1 MKTSQC
7 TNSKEQ
13 EINLQKSEIRNQNS
27 TCGNKAPKVA
37 MFQGSFDPFTI
48 GHESI
53 VRRALPLFDE
63 IVIAVVSNIAKQ
75 PFMSLE
81 NRMKFIASIFK
92 NEPRV
97 RVVASAGL
105 TVDVAHQVGAC
116 CLLRGV
122 RMIQDFEN
130 EMHMAEINRTLGDIE
145 TVLLY
150 TLPEFSHIS
159 SSIVRELYRY
169 GRDVSDML
177 PAGAPLDLLGK

>member
-7 TNSKEQ
+7 TDAGKR
-13 EINLQKSEIRNQNS
+13 I
-27 TCGNKAPKVA
+27 A
-37 MFQGSFDPFTI
+37 MFQGSFDPFTL

-63 IVIAVVSNIAKQ
+63 IVVAVVSNIAKQ

-81 NRMKFIASIFK
+81 SRMAFIKQIFAG
-92 NEPRV
+92 EPRV
-97 RVVASAGL
+97 RVVASDGL
-105 TVDVAHQVGAC
+105 TVDVARQQGAS

-130 EMHMAEINRTLGDIE
+130 EMHMAEINRRLGGIE

-169 GRDVSDML
+169 GQDVSGML
-177 PAGAPLDLLGK
+177 PASAPLELLGNN

>member
-1 MKTSQC
+1 
-7 TNSKEQ
+7 
-13 EINLQKSEIRNQNS
+13 
-27 TCGNKAPKVA
+27 
-37 MFQGSFDPFTI
+37 MFQGSFDPFTL

-63 IVIAVVSNIAKQ
+63 VVVAVVSNIAKQ

-81 NRMKFIASIFK
+81 NRMRFIEQVFAD
-92 NEPRV
+92 EPCV
-97 RVVASAGL
+97 RVVASDGL
-105 TVDVAHQVGAC
+105 TVDVASEVGAT

-130 EMHMAEINRTLGDIE
+130 EMHMAEINRQLGGIE

-159 SSIVRELYRY
+159 SSIVRELHRY
-169 GRDVSDML
+169 GQDVSKML
-177 PAGAPLDLLGK
+177 PTGAPLDLLGNCQ

>member
-7 TNSKEQ
+7 TDGKR
-13 EINLQKSEIRNQNS
+13 I
-27 TCGNKAPKVA
+27 A
-37 MFQGSFDPFTI
+37 MFQGSFDPFTR

-63 IVIAVVSNIAKQ
+63 IVVAVVSNIAKK
-75 PFMSLE
+75 PFMSIN
-81 NRMKFIASIFK
+81 NRMEFIKQVFADES
-92 NEPRV
+92 RV
-97 RVVASAGL
+97 RVVASDGL
-105 TVDVAHQVGAC
+105 TVDVACEVGAT

-130 EMHMAEINRTLGDIE
+130 EMHMAEINRRLGGIE

-159 SSIVRELYRY
+159 STIVRELFNYNQ
-169 GRDVSDML
+169 DVSEYI
-177 PAGAPLDLLGK
+177 PKNANIDLLGK

>member
-7 TNSKEQ
+7 TDGKR
-13 EINLQKSEIRNQNS
+13 I
-27 TCGNKAPKVA
+27 A
-37 MFQGSFDPFTI
+37 MFQGSFDPFTR

-63 IVIAVVSNIAKQ
+63 IVIAVVSNIAKK
-75 PFMSLE
+75 PFMNLN
-81 NRMKFIASIFK
+81 NRLQFIKHVFAS
-92 NEPRV
+92 EPRV

-105 TVDVAHQVGAC
+105 TVDVAREVGAT

-130 EMHMAEINRTLGDIE
+130 EMHMAEINRRIGGIE

-150 TLPEFSHIS
+150 TLPEYSHIS
-159 SSIVRELYRY
+159 STVVRELYSY
-169 GRDVSDML
+169 GQDVSEYL
-177 PAGAPLDLLGK
+177 PVNSNIELLGK

>member
-7 TNSKEQ
+7 TDAGKR
-13 EINLQKSEIRNQNS
+13 I
-27 TCGNKAPKVA
+27 A
-37 MFQGSFDPFTI
+37 MFQGSFDPFTL

-63 IVIAVVSNIAKQ
+63 IVVAVVSNIAKQ

-81 NRMKFIASIFK
+81 SRMAFIKQIFAG
-92 NEPRV
+92 EPRV
-97 RVVASAGL
+97 RVVASDGL
-105 TVDVAHQVGAC
+105 TVDVARQQGAS

-130 EMHMAEINRTLGDIE
+130 EMHMAEINRRLGGIE

-169 GRDVSDML
+169 GQDVSAML
-177 PAGAPLDLLGK
+177 PASAPLELLGNN

>member
-7 TNSKEQ
+7 TDGK
-13 EINLQKSEIRNQNS
+13 
-27 TCGNKAPKVA
+27 KVA
-37 MFQGSFDPFTI
+37 MFQGSFDPFTL

-63 IVIAVVSNIAKQ
+63 IVVAVVSNIAKQ

-81 NRMKFIASIFK
+81 NRMEFIKKIFAD
-92 NEPRV
+92 EPKIK
-97 RVVASAGL
+97 VVASDGL
-105 TVDVAHQVGAC
+105 TVDVAREVGAS

-130 EMHMAEINRTLGDIE
+130 EMNMAQVNRHLSGIE

-159 SSIVRELYRY
+159 SSIVRELHRY
-169 GRDVSDML
+169 GQDVSDML
-177 PAGAPLDLLGK
+177 PANAPIELLGK

>member
-7 TNSKEQ
+7 TDGK
-13 EINLQKSEIRNQNS
+13 R
-27 TCGNKAPKVA
+27 VA
-37 MFQGSFDPFTI
+37 MFQGSFDPFTC

-63 IVIAVVSNIAKQ
+63 IVVAVVNNIAKK
-75 PFMSLE
+75 PFMSLD
-81 NRMKFIASIFK
+81 NRMEFIKKVFA

-105 TVDVAHQVGAC
+105 TVDMAREVGAT

-130 EMHMAEINRTLGDIE
+130 EMHMAEINRRLSGIE

-159 SSIVRELYRY
+159 STIVRELFSYNQ
-169 GRDVSDML
+169 DVSDYL
-177 PAGAPLDLLGK
+177 PANAPLSLLGK

>member
-7 TNSKEQ
+7 TEDKR
-13 EINLQKSEIRNQNS
+13 I
-27 TCGNKAPKVA
+27 A
-37 MFQGSFDPFTI
+37 MFQGSFDPFTR

-63 IVIAVVSNIAKQ
+63 IVVAVVSNIAKK
-75 PFMSLE
+75 PFMSLD
-81 NRMKFIASIFK
+81 NRLEFIKQVFK
-92 NEPRV
+92 DEPRV
-97 RVVASAGL
+97 RVVASDGL
-105 TVDVAHQVGAC
+105 TVDVAREVGAT

-130 EMHMAEINRTLGDIE
+130 EMHMAEINRRLSGIE

-159 SSIVRELYRY
+159 STIVRELYNY
-169 GRDVSDML
+169 NQDVSDYL
-177 PAGAPLDLLGK
+177 PSGAPKHLLGK

>member
-1 MKTSQC
+1 MKISQC
-7 TNSKEQ
+7 TEGKR
-13 EINLQKSEIRNQNS
+13 I
-27 TCGNKAPKVA
+27 A
-37 MFQGSFDPFTI
+37 MFQGSFDPFTR

-63 IVIAVVSNIAKQ
+63 IVVAVVSNIAKK

-81 NRMKFIASIFK
+81 NRLEFIKQVFK
-92 NEPRV
+92 DEPRV
-97 RVVASAGL
+97 RVVASEGL
-105 TVDVAHQVGAC
+105 TVDVAREVGAT

-130 EMHMAEINRTLGDIE
+130 EMHMAEINRRLSGIE

-159 SSIVRELYRY
+159 STIVRELYNY
-169 GRDVSDML
+169 NQDVSDYL
-177 PAGAPLDLLGK
+177 PSGAPKHLLGK

>member
-1 MKTSQC
+1 
-7 TNSKEQ
+7 
-13 EINLQKSEIRNQNS
+13 
-27 TCGNKAPKVA
+27 
-37 MFQGSFDPFTI
+37 MFQGSFDPFTR

-63 IVIAVVSNIAKQ
+63 IVVAVVSNIAKK

-81 NRMKFIASIFK
+81 NRLAFIKQVFQD
-92 NEPRV
+92 EPRV
-97 RVVASAGL
+97 RVVASDGL
-105 TVDVAHQVGAC
+105 TVDVAHEVGAT

-130 EMHMAEINRTLGDIE
+130 EMHMAEINRRLSGIE

-159 SSIVRELYRY
+159 STIVRELYSY
-169 GRDVSDML
+169 NQDVSEYL
-177 PAGAPLDLLGK
+177 PEGAPLSLLGK